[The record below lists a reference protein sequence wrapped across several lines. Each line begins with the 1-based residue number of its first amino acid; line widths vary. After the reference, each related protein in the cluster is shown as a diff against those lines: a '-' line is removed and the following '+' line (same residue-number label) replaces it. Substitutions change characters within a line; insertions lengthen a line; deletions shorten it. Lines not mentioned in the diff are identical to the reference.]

1 VDDLPEI
8 SNGLAGFQRIDAY
21 AKEHPADPAKP
32 SQETIS
38 AMTKLMD
45 STVAKISK
53 LRSLAKELR
62 KKYKADDETKKHTS
76 GLEVEIKSMEQQYDK
91 CCELKAK
98 AENQMDEELYKQ
110 MEICIKEVTIV
121 PTTQVLAILSH
132 GDENQDSLA
141 PYPWPKVSDEKL
153 VGEAESAFKQ
163 TEISESEKVPKCP
176 ELVTNKEAA
185 SIKSTC
191 MPILRSKALLGHL
204 QESPGLCEMYNQ
216 CTALGCISF
225 NVPSPNA
232 IAGKVLQHCVKEI
245 DITIATKKP
254 LIFKVGF
261 THNPVWRWS
270 NDLYGY
276 NRARDGWTDM
286 TVMYISD
293 EHFGPAMLEAALIDK
308 YNGHL
313 QIGDPY
319 GPQPGF

>member
-1 VDDLPEI
+1 
-8 SNGLAGFQRIDAY
+8 
-21 AKEHPADPAKP
+21 
-32 SQETIS
+32 
-38 AMTKLMD
+38 
-45 STVAKISK
+45 
-53 LRSLAKELR
+53 
-62 KKYKADDETKKHTS
+62 
-76 GLEVEIKSMEQQYDK
+76 
-91 CCELKAK
+91 
-98 AENQMDEELYKQ
+98 
-110 MEICIKEVTIV
+110 
-121 PTTQVLAILSH
+121 
-132 GDENQDSLA
+132 
-141 PYPWPKVSDEKL
+141 
-153 VGEAESAFKQ
+153 
-163 TEISESEKVPKCP
+163 
-176 ELVTNKEAA
+176 
-185 SIKSTC
+185 

-261 THNPVWRWS
+261 TRNPVWRWS

-308 YNGHL
+308 YSGYLECN
-313 QIGDPY
+313 IY
-319 GPQPGF
+319 IYIYVK